1 MTPRRFDTPLGQF
14 SNGIF
19 TLFISKGTVQMKRTL
34 FAALMVAA
42 FCGTSAFA
50 QTGKWSLDRT
60 HSQISF
66 SVSHM
71 VVAEAE
77 GKFDAFDVV
86 VMADKDDMTDAKVD
100 VTIQTASI
108 NTDNKDRDN
117 HLRSADFFEAE
128 KYPTITLKS
137 KELKKVGDN
146 KYKLI
151 GDFTMH
157 GVTKQVEFDAKF
169 GGVIKDS
176 KGRLHA
182 GFKVVGEINRQDFGV
197 KWSKKLDTGGLTVGD
212 IVEFKGNVELIKQ

>member
-1 MTPRRFDTPLGQF
+1 
-14 SNGIF
+14 
-19 TLFISKGTVQMKRTL
+19 MKRTL
-34 FAALMVAA
+34 LATLVVAVILGA
-42 FCGTSAFA
+42 NAFA
-50 QTGKWSLDRT
+50 QTGKWALDRT

-77 GKFDAFDVV
+77 GKFDSFDVAV
-86 VMADKDDMTDAKVD
+86 LADKEDLTDAKVD
-100 VTIQTASI
+100 VTIQVASV

-117 HLRSADFFEAE
+117 HLKSADFFEAE
-128 KYPTITLKS
+128 KFPTITFKS

-157 GVTKQVEFDAKF
+157 GVTKPVELDAKF
-169 GGVIKDS
+169 GGVVKDG

-182 GFKVVGEINRQDFGV
+182 GFKVTWQVNRQDYGV
-197 KWSKKLDTGGLTVGD
+197 KWSKKIDNNGLVVGD
-212 IVEFKGNVELIKQ
+212 VVEFKGNVELVKQ

>member
-1 MTPRRFDTPLGQF
+1 
-14 SNGIF
+14 
-19 TLFISKGTVQMKRTL
+19 MKRTL
-34 FAALMVAA
+34 FTALIIVAFGGINA
-42 FCGTSAFA
+42 VA
-50 QTGKWSLDRT
+50 QTGKWALDRT

-77 GKFDAFDVV
+77 GKFDSFDVV
-86 VMADKDDMTDAKVD
+86 VLSDKEDMTDAKID

-137 KELKKVGDN
+137 KELKKVGDK

-169 GGVIKDS
+169 GGIIKDG

-197 KWSKKLDTGGLTVGD
+197 KWSRKLDAGGVTVGD

>member
-1 MTPRRFDTPLGQF
+1 
-14 SNGIF
+14 
-19 TLFISKGTVQMKRTL
+19 MKRTL
-34 FAALMVAA
+34 LATLVVAVTLGA
-42 FCGTSAFA
+42 NAFA
-50 QTGKWSLDRT
+50 QTGKWALDRT

-77 GKFDAFDVV
+77 GKFDSFDVAV
-86 VMADKDDMTDAKVD
+86 LADKEDLTDAKVD
-100 VTIQTASI
+100 VTIQVASV

-117 HLRSADFFEAE
+117 HLKSADFFEAE
-128 KYPTITLKS
+128 KFPTITFKS

-157 GVTKQVEFDAKF
+157 GVTKPVELDAKF
-169 GGVIKDS
+169 GGVVKDG

-182 GFKVVGEINRQDFGV
+182 GFKVTGQVNRQDYGV
-197 KWSKKLDTGGLTVGD
+197 KWSKKIDNNGLVVGD
-212 IVEFKGNVELIKQ
+212 VVEFKGNVELVKQ

>member
-1 MTPRRFDTPLGQF
+1 MNRIF
-14 SNGIF
+14 SAVG
-19 TLFISKGTVQMKRTL
+19 V
-34 FAALMVAA
+34 VAA
-42 FCGTSAFA
+42 FLVVGTSVSAFA
-50 QTGKWSLDRT
+50 QTGKWALDRS

-77 GKFDAFDVV
+77 GKFDSFDATVLS
-86 VMADKDDMTDAKVD
+86 DKEDLTDAKVD
-100 VTIQTASI
+100 VTIQVASI

-117 HLRSADFFEAE
+117 HLKSGDFFEAE
-128 KYPTITLKS
+128 KFPTITFKS
-137 KELKKVGDN
+137 KELKKVSDT

-157 GVTKQVEFDAKF
+157 GVTKSVEFDAKF
-169 GGVIKDS
+169 GGVVKDG

-197 KWSKKLDTGGLTVGD
+197 KWAKKLDNGGLVVGD
-212 IVEFKGNVELIKQ
+212 MVEFKGNVELIKQ